1 VPPWPPRDGSRSRA
15 AHGEASRIRRRGGA
29 AAKTAAGGIGYNSRM
44 ARLAL
49 HWQIALGMVA
59 GGLIGVALNL
69 LAGTATTS
77 VAAGLPAGL
86 TSATV
91 TVSVGRTVIET
102 IDQAGRAERIE
113 LGPAA
118 RGAGLRF
125 DSPQSLARDRPDVA
139 GLVALAGRPPAILWG
154 EWFQR
159 LGGLFLR
166 MLKMVAVPL
175 IVTSLASGVTGLGG
189 AAGLGRMFGRTLAY
203 YVTTSMLAILT
214 GLAAVNLLRPGLGG
228 EPRQAPAA
236 APAAAGGLGDVLF
249 QQLENLIPANP
260 FAALVEPNFLSIIA
274 FTLAFAIF
282 ALRVGGDVAAA
293 VRRAADTGF
302 AVMMAMTHAIIRL
315 APLGVFFLVAAT
327 TATQGAGVFA
337 SLSAYMLTVTLAL
350 AVHAALT
357 LPLIV
362 WLLARRSPWQFA
374 RAMSPALL
382 TAFSS
387 ASSNAALPL
396 TLDCAESRAGIRN
409 RVGSFVVPLGAT
421 VNMDGTALY
430 EAVAVLFIAQL
441 HFGHDLPLAQ
451 QVVVCV
457 TALLASVG
465 AAGIPHAGL
474 VMMAIIL
481 QAVGL
486 PAESQ
491 GVILAVDRVLDMGRT
506 AVNVWSDACGA
517 AVIDACEGP
526 DAADA

>member
-1 VPPWPPRDGSRSRA
+1 MV
-15 AHGEASRIRRRGGA
+15 
-29 AAKTAAGGIGYNSRM
+29 
-44 ARLAL
+44 RLAL

-59 GGLIGVALNL
+59 GAAIGVALNL
-69 LAGTATTS
+69 LAGTATTHF
-77 VAAGLPAGL
+77 ATGLPAGL
-86 TSATV
+86 TSVTV
-91 TVSVGRTVIET
+91 TDAVGRTVIET
-102 IDQAGRAERIE
+102 LDAAGRGERIE
-113 LGPAA
+113 VGLAA
-118 RGAGLRF
+118 AAATRFESVVDLR
-125 DSPQSLARDRPDVA
+125 AKRPDLA
-139 GLVALAGRPPAILWG
+139 ALVDQARPAPANLWG
-154 EWFQR
+154 RRFQR

-175 IVTSLASGVTGLGG
+175 VVTSLASGIMGLGG
-189 AAGLGRMFGRTLAY
+189 AARLGRMFGRTLTY
-203 YVTTSMLAILT
+203 YVVTSLLAIVT
-214 GLAAVNLLRPGLGG
+214 GMAAVAIIRPGLGG
-228 EPRQAPAA
+228 QPRPGAGAA
-236 APAAAGGLGDVLF
+236 APLAGGGLADVLF
-249 QQLENLIPANP
+249 QQVESLIPANP
-260 FAALVEPNFLSIIA
+260 FAALAEPDFLSIIA

-282 ALRVGGDVAAA
+282 ALRVGGEAAA
-293 VRRAADTGF
+293 WVQRAADAGF

-315 APLGVFFLVAAT
+315 APLGVFCLVAAT
-327 TATQGAGVFA
+327 TATQGADVFR
-337 SLSAYMLTVTLAL
+337 SLAAYMLTVAL
-350 AVHAALT
+350 GLVVHGCIT

-362 WLLARRSPWQFA
+362 RVLARRSPWQFA

-409 RVGSFVVPLGAT
+409 RVGSFVLPLGAT

-441 HFGHDLPLAQ
+441 HFGHDLTLAQ
-451 QVVVCV
+451 QAVVCV

-491 GVILAVDRVLDMGRT
+491 GIILAVDRVLDMGRT
-506 AVNVWSDACGA
+506 TVNVWSDACGA
-517 AVIDACEGP
+517 AVIDTLEGP
-526 DAADA
+526 DEPRG

>member
-1 VPPWPPRDGSRSRA
+1 MPPAAVGGRRASLGGGPPLPSSFLGC
-15 AHGEASRIRRRGGA
+15 
-29 AAKTAAGGIGYNSRM
+29 GGIGYNSRM
-44 ARLAL
+44 VRLAL

-59 GGLIGVALNL
+59 GALIGVALNL

-77 VAAGLPAGL
+77 LAAGLPPGL

-91 TVSVGRTVIET
+91 TATVGRTVIET
-102 IDQAGRAERIE
+102 IDAAGRAERIE

-118 RGAGLRF
+118 GGAGPRF
-125 DSPQSLARDRPDVA
+125 DSLQSLTRERPELA
-139 GLVALAGRPPAILWG
+139 SLVAAARQPAAMVWG
-154 EWFQR
+154 GWFQR
-159 LGGLFLR
+159 LGNLFLR

-175 IVTSLASGVTGLGG
+175 IVTSLASGVLGLGG
-189 AAGLGRMFGRTLAY
+189 AARLGRMFGRTLTY
-203 YVTTSMLAILT
+203 YFATSVLAILT
-214 GLAAVNLLRPGLGG
+214 GLVAVNLLRPGLGG
-228 EPRQAPAA
+228 GPRQGPPPAEA
-236 APAAAGGLGDVLF
+236 SGSGLGDVLF
-249 QQLENLIPANP
+249 QQIENLVPDNP
-260 FAALVEPNFLSIIA
+260 LAALVEPNFLSIIA
-274 FTLAFAIF
+274 FTIAFCVF

-293 VRRAADTGF
+293 VRRTADTGF

-315 APLGVFFLVAAT
+315 APAGVFFLVAAT

-337 SLSAYMLTVTLAL
+337 SLSAYMLTV
-350 AVHAALT
+350 AVGLVIHAAIT

-362 WLLARRSPWQFA
+362 RFLARRNPWELA
-374 RAMSPALL
+374 RATSPALL

-396 TLDCAESRAGIRN
+396 TLDCIETRAGIRN
-409 RVGSFVVPLGAT
+409 RVSSFVVPLGAT

-506 AVNVWSDACGA
+506 AVNVWSDVCGA
-517 AVIDACEGP
+517 AVIDAWEGP
-526 DAADA
+526 DSADA

>member
-1 VPPWPPRDGSRSRA
+1 M
-15 AHGEASRIRRRGGA
+15 
-29 AAKTAAGGIGYNSRM
+29 GYNSPM
-44 ARLAL
+44 VRLAL
-49 HWQIALGMVA
+49 HWQIALGMLA
-59 GGLIGVALNL
+59 GAVIGVGLNV

-77 VAAGLPAGL
+77 VTTGLPAGL
-86 TSATV
+86 TTATV
-91 TVSVGRTVIET
+91 TVTVGRTVVET
-102 IDQAGRAERIE
+102 IDAAGRAERVE
-113 LGPAA
+113 FGPAA
-118 RGAGLRF
+118 GGAGLRF
-125 DSPQSLARDRPDVA
+125 DSLQALAQERPELA
-139 GLVALAGRPPAILWG
+139 GLIGKARQPAAMIWG
-154 EWFQR
+154 QRFQR
-159 LGGLFLR
+159 LGSLFLR

-175 IVTSLASGVTGLGG
+175 VVTSLASGVMGLGG
-189 AAGLGRMFGRTLAY
+189 AARLGRMFGRTLTY
-203 YVTTSMLAILT
+203 YAATSLLAILT
-214 GLAAVNLLRPGLGG
+214 GLVAVNLLRPGLGG
-228 EPRQAPAA
+228 EPRKAADAAA
-236 APAAAGGLGDVLF
+236 APHTGLAEVLF
-249 QQLENLIPANP
+249 QQLESLVPANP

-274 FTLAFAIF
+274 FTLAFSVF
-282 ALRVGGDVAAA
+282 ALRVGGDVATA

-337 SLSAYMLTVTLAL
+337 SLSAYMLTVALGL
-350 AVHAALT
+350 AVHAAIT
-357 LPLIV
+357 LPLV
-362 WLLARRSPWQFA
+362 VRFLARRSPWQFA

-409 RVGSFVVPLGAT
+409 RVGSFVLPLGAT

-451 QVVVCV
+451 QAVVCV

-517 AVIDACEGP
+517 AVIDAWENSP
-526 DAADA
+526 EDAG